1 LIVWVWALIKTPWLK
16 AIPSPLV
23 VLVTVI
29 PLANFFDLS
38 MVYRL
43 RFNFEFS
50 ELWQFKIPLVAP
62 TSWWLFF
69 KYVGLFAIIGSLESL
84 LTVNAIQGLR
94 PDIKPNKDQDLIAV
108 GMGNMLASA
117 FGGLPMIS
125 EVARSSAN
133 IHNGAK
139 THWANFFHGFFIL
152 MFMVFSSFFNEL
164 IPLSALAAMLV
175 TVGIRLANP
184 KVLINLKS
192 SGIEHI
198 SGFLVTLIGCLAIDL
213 LWGLALGTLAQIAVA
228 RLMQIKNA

>member
-1 LIVWVWALIKTPWLK
+1 
-16 AIPSPLV
+16 
-23 VLVTVI
+23 
-29 PLANFFDLS
+29 
-38 MVYRL
+38 
-43 RFNFEFS
+43 
-50 ELWQFKIPLVAP
+50 
-62 TSWWLFF
+62 
-69 KYVGLFAIIGSLESL
+69 
-84 LTVNAIQGLR
+84 
-94 PDIKPNKDQDLIAV
+94 
-108 GMGNMLASA
+108 
-117 FGGLPMIS
+117 
-125 EVARSSAN
+125 
-133 IHNGAK
+133 
-139 THWANFFHGFFIL
+139 